1 MSNQLQMIKQ
11 MIQMNKLAF
20 DNSYHM
26 MMTSYDQNKFMLDAV
41 LNQNSGLPTEG
52 KKAIQDWMQAY
63 KKGCQEFKKMLDQSY
78 EMVEKSF

>member
-41 LNQNSGLPTEG
+41 LNQNSGLPAEG
-52 KKAIQDWMQAY
+52 KKAIQDWMKAY
-63 KKGCQEFKKMLDQSY
+63 KKGCEEFKKMLDQSY